1 MTKSTK
7 KAEKFIDNFVSGIDK
22 TLDRAIEED
31 EQEIKPKRKSKL
43 PIILE
48 PEEAQN
54 LLKQPNKRYPTGLRN
69 KAMMSIMLNCGLRI
83 SEVVNLR
90 PSNINLTKGKLRIEA
105 GKGNKDRDLAIPENV
120 NLADLLNSWRKKRP
134 ESNFFFSTLK
144 GKKLSNRY
152 LQQMV
157 KRYADKAGL
166 SKRISP
172 HTLRHTYATQYY
184 KQTKDIETLR
194 RILGHSDIST
204 TTIYITLANIDVENG
219 MKSFKGFL

>member
-1 MTKSTK
+1 MLCIIQIIRSIKQNMT
-7 KAEKFIDNFVSGIDK
+7 
-22 TLDRAIEED
+22 
-31 EQEIKPKRKSKL
+31 RKKL
-43 PIILE
+43 PAVLE

-69 KAMMSIMLNCGLRI
+69 KAMLSLMLHCGLRV

-90 PSNINLTKGKLRIEA
+90 PGNINLTKGKLRVEN
-105 GKGNKDRDLAIPENV
+105 GKGNKDRDLAIPEY
-120 NLADLLNSWRKKRP
+120 LIDLFDSWRKKRP

-144 GKKLSNRY
+144 GKKLSVRY

-157 KRYADKAGL
+157 GRYARKAGINN
-166 SKRISP
+166 KKISP
-172 HTLRHTYATQYY
+172 HTLRHSYATQFY

-194 RILGHSDIST
+194 RILGHTDIGT
-204 TTIYITLANIDVENG
+204 TTIYITLANTDVEEG

>member
-1 MTKSTK
+1 MLRLICIICSILAKM
-7 KAEKFIDNFVSGIDK
+7 
-22 TLDRAIEED
+22 
-31 EQEIKPKRKSKL
+31 PRKKL
-43 PIILE
+43 PVILE

-69 KAMMSIMLNCGLRI
+69 KAMMALMLHCGLRI

-90 PSNINLTKGKLRIEA
+90 P
-105 GKGNKDRDLAIPENV
+105 GKGNKDRDLAIPEY
-120 NLADLLNSWRKKRP
+120 LIDLLDSWRKKRSP
-134 ESNFFFSTLK
+134 SDYFFSTLK
-144 GKKLSNRY
+144 GKRLSSRY

-157 KRYADKAGL
+157 KRYAQKAGL
-166 SKRISP
+166 NKRVSP

-219 MKSFKGFL
+219 MKSFKGFF

>member
-1 MTKSTK
+1 MTP
-7 KAEKFIDNFVSGIDK
+7 
-22 TLDRAIEED
+22 
-31 EQEIKPKRKSKL
+31 QKPCDMLRLICIICSIIANMTRKKL
-43 PIILE
+43 PVILE

-69 KAMMSIMLNCGLRI
+69 KAMMSLMLHCGLRV

-90 PSNINLTKGKLRIEA
+90 PGNINLTKGKLRVES
-105 GKGNKDRDLAIPENV
+105 GKGNKDRDLAIPEY
-120 NLADLLNSWRKKRP
+120 LTDLFDSWRKKRP

-144 GKKLSNRY
+144 GKKLSIRY

-157 KRYADKAGL
+157 KRYAQKAGL

-172 HTLRHTYATQYY
+172 HTLRHTYATEYY

-219 MKSFKGFL
+219 MKSFKGFE